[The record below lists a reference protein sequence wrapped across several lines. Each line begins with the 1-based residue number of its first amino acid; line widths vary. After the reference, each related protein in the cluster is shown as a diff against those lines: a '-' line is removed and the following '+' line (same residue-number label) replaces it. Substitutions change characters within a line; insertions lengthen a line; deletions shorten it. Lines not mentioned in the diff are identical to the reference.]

1 MSRSLGLDVGTRT
14 IGIAVSDP
22 LGVIAQPVETYA
34 RVGSR
39 KDVQYVAAMVAERQV
54 GRVVVG
60 LPLRTDGSEG
70 PEAESVR
77 RMVESLSGV
86 LDESVDVVFVD
97 ERFTTAQAERALLSG
112 NVRRSKRKQVID
124 QVAAVLI
131 LQAHLDSS
139 PQGESF

>member
-1 MSRSLGLDVGTRT
+1 MSRSLGLDVGTAT

-22 LGVIAQPVETYA
+22 MGVIAQPVETYA
-34 RVGSR
+34 RVGR
-39 KDVQYVAAMVAERQV
+39 RRDVAYVAQMVADREI

-70 PEAESVR
+70 PEAKSVR
-77 RMVESLSGV
+77 RMAETLSGV
-86 LDESVDVVFVD
+86 LDEGIEVVFVD

-131 LQAHLDSS
+131 LQAHLDAS
-139 PQGESF
+139 P